1 MKQKVVCLIFILSTL
16 LTTAKAQN
24 TIDSLQVETFA
35 TKKEEMK
42 IKQFIVPGTLIT
54 AGTAIS
60 GSLLERNIKNSMHDG
75 SVNDIGF
82 ALPID
87 DIIQYVPIAE
97 LYIADALGIK
107 AKNHWFDQ
115 TKYLIIA
122 NAITAGVTQA
132 GKYII
137 NKERP
142 NGADHSFPSGHSS
155 FSFTNA
161 SVLYFEFRES
171 TPGFASSGYIITSLV
186 AGLRVVN
193 NRHWLSDV
201 MVGSGLGI
209 LVTTMVYHYEPLKNW
224 NPFKNTPNIT
234 FVPSYHNG
242 RIGAYFSYN
251 F

>member
-1 MKQKVVCLIFILSTL
+1 MEQKTIYLILILCTL
-16 LTTAKAQN
+16 FTTTEAQN
-24 TIDSLQVETFA
+24 TTDSLQVNTSA
-35 TKKEEMK
+35 TTREKMK
-42 IKQFIVPGTLIT
+42 IKQFLVPGTLII
-54 AGTAIS
+54 AGTTIS
-60 GSLLERNIKNSMHDG
+60 GSQLEKNIKNSMHDG
-75 SVNDIGF
+75 SVNDIDF

-87 DIIQYVPIAE
+87 DLIQYVPTAE
-97 LYIADALGIK
+97 LYVADALGVK

-122 NAITAGVTQA
+122 NAITAGITQA

-171 TPGFASSGYIITSLV
+171 SPGFASSGYIITSLV

-209 LVTTMVYHYEPLKNW
+209 LVSTMVYHYEPLKNW
-224 NPFKNTPNIT
+224 NPFKNTKDII
-234 FVPSYHNG
+234 FVPSYNNG
-242 RIGAYFSYN
+242 RVGAYFCYT